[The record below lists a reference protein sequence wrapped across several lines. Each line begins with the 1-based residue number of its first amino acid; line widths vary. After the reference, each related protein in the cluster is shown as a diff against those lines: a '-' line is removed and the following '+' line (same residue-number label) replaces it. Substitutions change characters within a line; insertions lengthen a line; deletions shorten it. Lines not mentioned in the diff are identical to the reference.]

1 MPSDHLDAEH
11 SSSFDPQQGQR
22 EETHVAFLPGKK
34 EGIRDHR
41 GLAFLLTLVA
51 LVPVIVVIFQR
62 TGHSYL
68 PAADQALI
76 DLRVRDVFSFS
87 SNTPFLGPYSRFG
100 WNHPGALLYYLLAVI
115 NWPLGNPAWGL
126 LLGVALLEGI
136 ALAWTARLAWVFGG
150 LKTLIPWVA
159 VVSLSCL
166 AVGPNVLEVIWGP
179 NILLPFF
186 VLFLLQCWVIL
197 CGDSRRLLG
206 LVFVGTLLIQTHVGY
221 AVPVIVLSL
230 ASVTWLY
237 IGIKK
242 NWIVH
247 HARLTWRGPLIL
259 FVVLWFPPLV
269 LDPLFHS
276 RLNFVQIISSSNGG
290 STLGLHGALGY
301 MAAEFHWVPPWLGG
315 ADVIN
320 PFLGTAYTQP
330 LIWLLI
336 PISLLAI
343 SGWAAFTKKNQKLT
357 TLIIMLC
364 VVFGVSIL
372 TLSQVTGFAL
382 PYLFYW
388 RIVVGASLVILP
400 LWALTQVV
408 QQKYFHWMRAG
419 FLVVLSFSILIASSV
434 QTNRILNANGPIT
447 PASPAAQD
455 LISQLTSHGYP
466 KGPILIRYAG
476 STVLGSWV
484 AVFDDFTLHGVP
496 IKVDPGLGFSFGEGR
511 TATLSQVTAVWYVT
525 DQSQY
530 YSILS
535 GQPSATV
542 LALSQPLTSE
552 KFDQLVTL
560 ERTLASSLAAQ
571 GRANLIPSLSSELVQ
586 VEISPQGDVTK
597 EQLSTLSS
605 LNKEVDQ
612 YGCVCSVVSFP
623 PALIPQY

>member
-136 ALAWTARLAWVFGG
+136 ALTWTARLAWVFGG

-247 HARLTWRGPLIL
+247 HARLTCRAPLIL

-290 STLGLHGALGY
+290 STLELHGALGY

-343 SGWAAFTKKNQKLT
+343 SGWAAFTKKESEINHTYHHVVCGFWCQYLDAQPGHRF
-357 TLIIMLC
+357 C
-364 VVFGVSIL
+364 V
-372 TLSQVTGFAL
+372 A
-382 PYLFYW
+382 
-388 RIVVGASLVILP
+388 
-400 LWALTQVV
+400 
-408 QQKYFHWMRAG
+408 
-419 FLVVLSFSILIASSV
+419 LSFLLAHCGGGITGDPSPLGAHASGPTKIFPLDESWIPRRPLV
-434 QTNRILNANGPIT
+434 QHSHCQFCSNQSNPERKWPHHTSFASCTGSHLPIDQSRL
-447 PASPAAQD
+447 PQG
-455 LISQLTSHGYP
+455 SHSYS
-466 KGPILIRYAG
+466 LCR
-476 STVLGSWV
+476 VN
-484 AVFDDFTLHGVP
+484 
-496 IKVDPGLGFSFGEGR
+496 SFGLVGR
-511 TATLSQVTAVWYVT
+511 CL
-525 DQSQY
+525 
-530 YSILS
+530 
-535 GQPSATV
+535 
-542 LALSQPLTSE
+542 
-552 KFDQLVTL
+552 
-560 ERTLASSLAAQ
+560 
-571 GRANLIPSLSSELVQ
+571 
-586 VEISPQGDVTK
+586 
-597 EQLSTLSS
+597 
-605 LNKEVDQ
+605 
-612 YGCVCSVVSFP
+612 
-623 PALIPQY
+623 